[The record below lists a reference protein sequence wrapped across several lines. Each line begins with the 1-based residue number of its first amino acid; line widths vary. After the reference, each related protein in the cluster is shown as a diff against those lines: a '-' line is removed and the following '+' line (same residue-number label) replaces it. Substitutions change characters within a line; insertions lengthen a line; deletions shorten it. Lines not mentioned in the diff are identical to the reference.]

1 MHPDT
6 TSSRFYPVYTTVLLR
21 IQISMCKTFFFSP
34 EHVQTV
40 LTTVEHTHSQ
50 PLALQQHFGWVYLI
64 YVASVAVTDDYGS
77 I

>member
-50 PLALQQHFGWVYLI
+50 PLALQQHFGQFLSNI
-64 YVASVAVTDDYGS
+64 FDKLEPR
-77 I
+77 